1 MLLLL
6 YSFCCTRAD
15 AQTSDAQCLAAV
27 ISRCHAETERMHH
40 NLIREMQLE
49 YVYLMEALAETYV
62 MPKVQWHAFE
72 CQHV

>member
-1 MLLLL
+1 M
-6 YSFCCTRAD
+6 
-15 AQTSDAQCLAAV
+15 Q
-27 ISRCHAETERMHH
+27 HK
-40 NLIREMQLE
+40 LIRKMQLE